1 MMPAIHVRALPPA
14 GGTAQVDRALHAIAT
29 DVADAVGGQP
39 SGTWCTFTA
48 LDRMAIGTQVVSGEG
63 RIVYVDVWIRSR
75 GPEVDGRA
83 LTAACL
89 AAARELEVPPE
100 DVWGTLREVEAG
112 HVFAGGALIED

>member
-1 MMPAIHVRALPPA
+1 MPAIHVRALAPG
-14 GGTAQVDRALHAIAT
+14 GGTAQVDRALRAIAT
-29 DVADAVGGQP
+29 EVADAIGGEP

-48 LDRMAIGTQVVSGEG
+48 LDRMAIGTEVVNGEG

-75 GPEVDGRA
+75 GAAIDGRA

-100 DVWGTLREVEAG
+100 DVWGTLREVASG
-112 HVFAGGALIED
+112 HVFAGGALLED

>member
-1 MMPAIHVRALPPA
+1 MPAIHVRALPPV
-14 GGTAQVDRALHAIAT
+14 GGAVQVDRALHAIAT
-29 DVADAVGGQP
+29 DVADAIGGQP

-48 LDRMAIGTQVVSGEG
+48 IDRMAIGTQAVSGEG

-75 GPEVDGRA
+75 GPEADGRA